1 MHTIRILQSDISMDR
16 EREGDAC
23 EALSHVDG
31 LGFDFSAQ
39 GRPDLDGFFRS
50 MGLTS
55 YGNLDLDADGD
66 QTVRDCFFHAM
77 DDVFRAIAPW
87 TNDGEVVM
95 MVDEDID
102 CIRAYRFRL
111 GRVSAGHGSVRL
123 SWADSV

>member
-16 EREGDAC
+16 ERYGEAC

-39 GRPDLDGFFRS
+39 GRPDLDDFFR
-50 MGLTS
+50 
-55 YGNLDLDADGD
+55 
-66 QTVRDCFFHAM
+66 AM

-87 TNDGEVVM
+87 TDDGEVVM

-102 CIRAYRFRL
+102 DIRAYRFRS

-123 SWADSV
+123 SWTGPV

>member
-39 GRPDLDGFFRS
+39 GRPDLDDFFRS
-50 MGLTS
+50 MGITS
-55 YGNLDLDADGD
+55 YGNLDLDAEGA
-66 QTVRDCFFHAM
+66 QTVRDGFFRAM

-87 TNDGEVVM
+87 TDDGEVVM

-102 CIRAYRFRL
+102 DIRAYRFRS
-111 GRVSAGHGSVRL
+111 GRVSAGRGSVHL
-123 SWADSV
+123 SWTGPV